1 MKRYLLSTFTI
12 AAAALLVTSC
22 NDEMDNGL
30 KTGDDGTVT
39 FTAQLPS
46 EMGTRAFADGLTAK
60 HLQYAVYE
68 AGQSTPLKVFGDETT
83 VVGEAEMV
91 DLKKSVTLKL
101 TSGKSY
107 DVIFWA
113 DATTDS
119 PYTFN
124 PASQEVSVDYSKVN
138 NNSDNCDAFFKKETI
153 TVSGN
158 QSVDVKLTRP
168 FAQVN
173 IGTDDFDAAKASGL
187 EVTQTEVVA
196 KAFATLNLATGEVSD
211 EADRTF
217 TMKAIPTASD
227 GEFPVA
233 GGYKYL
239 SMDYLLVGADKA
251 TVDVAFN
258 YGGPQSRTFTNVPV
272 QRNYRTNIYGSLLTN
287 TTDFNVVIEP
297 AFSGEFAHEVVSV
310 STFAALKAAA
320 TAGGDVKLES
330 AIDFTQV
337 VTVDNNKTLTVDLNK
352 QNVANAADLWD
363 NPSVPNS
370 WSLFS
375 VRGTDSKL
383 TLSGD
388 GDVIA
393 KANDCYAIDV
403 QGGGHLVIE
412 GGHYNGNIHAVY
424 VLEGVAE
431 IKGGTFEVQ
440 QKYPDAE
447 KADEFVLNCLD
458 ENRKNG
464 TAKIIV
470 TGGTFIG
477 FNPGDCKAEGNGT
490 NFVAPGYASIPNGT
504 AADGRTIWKVVPT
517 VEATTEAEL
526 EGSFKRGSVT
536 AISSNISTATITT
549 CHSKSNL
556 VFKNGSVLKLE
567 PTETGSL
574 YTLSVRK
581 NSNLTISGN
590 GSIIAPVLINPN
602 PTTSQAAA
610 IEVGVQANSGTV
622 NIYDNVTLEGNSGAA
637 GSYALR
643 LVNGTANIYGG
654 HFKTAGGL
662 NGDSECIYLQSIKP
676 YREAYRQC
684 NLNIYGGVFETTG
697 DAKYLINCKDEPYKD
712 GKCAIKI
719 MGGIFVGFNP
729 ADNTAEGAHT
739 NFVASGY
746 KSVETT
752 YNGKQAWKVVK
763 E

>member
-30 KTGDDGTVT
+30 KTGDEGTVT

-91 DLKKSVTLKL
+91 NLKKSVTLKL

-196 KAFATLNLATGEVSD
+196 KAFATLNLATGEVAD

-258 YGGPQSRTFTNVPV
+258 YGGPQNRTFTNVPV

-297 AFSGEFAHEVVSV
+297 AFATTNYNLGALYTASQIGGAVTLSDNVDFDRTIAVQPGKTMSV
-310 STFAALKAAA
+310 NLNGKT
-320 TAGGDVKLES
+320 VKN
-330 AIDFTQV
+330 T
-337 VTVDNNKTLTVDLNK
+337 T
-352 QNVANAADLWD
+352 DLWK

-393 KANDCYAIDV
+393 KANDCYAVDV
-403 QGGGHLVIE
+403 QDGGHLVIE
-412 GGHYNGNIHAVY
+412 DGHFNGNVHAVY

-447 KADEFVLNCLD
+447 KADEFVLNCYD
-458 ENRKNG
+458 ANRENG

-504 AADGRTIWKVVPT
+504 AADGRTIWKVVPA
-517 VEATTEAEL
+517 VEATTETEL
-526 EGSFKRGSVT
+526 ENGNTSFAINTSFTIGCAYLSNSRTKNISFTNSSVINADNSITQTFLIGKNSNVTISGRGKIVGPT
-536 AISSNISTATITT
+536 RASSNTATIW
-549 CHSKSNL
+549 L
-556 VFKNGSVLKLE
+556 ANG
-567 PTETGSL
+567 
-574 YTLSVRK
+574 
-581 NSNLTISGN
+581 
-590 GSIIAPVLINPN
+590 
-602 PTTSQAAA
+602 
-610 IEVGVQANSGTV
+610 GTV
-622 NIYDNVTLEGNSGAA
+622 NINGNMTIEA
-637 GSYALR
+637 GSGSSINNCIR
-643 LVNGTANIYGG
+643 IVKGTANIYDGYFHAGLDKNGG
-654 HFKTAGGL
+654 ANACILLSAGT
-662 NGDSECIYLQSIKP
+662 SSSTSP
-676 YREAYRQC
+676 A
-684 NLNIYGGVFETTG
+684 NLNIYSGVFETDGNTPVINIQDG
-697 DAKYLINCKDEPYKD
+697 ASANKYNHVLIY
-712 GKCAIKI
+712 
-719 MGGIFVGFNP
+719 GGTFVGFDP
-729 ADNTAEGAHT
+729 SIGDSGANVPT
-739 NFVASGY
+739 FVASGY

>member
-30 KTGDDGTVT
+30 KTGDEGTVT

-83 VVGEAEMV
+83 VVGEAEMNN
-91 DLKKSVTLKL
+91 LKQTVSLKL
-101 TSGKSY
+101 TTGKTY

-196 KAFATLNLATGEVSD
+196 KAFATLNLATGEVAD

-297 AFSGEFAHEVVSV
+297 AFATTNYNLGALYTASQIGGAVTLSDNVDFDRTIAVQPGKTMSV
-310 STFAALKAAA
+310 NLNGKT
-320 TAGGDVKLES
+320 VKN
-330 AIDFTQV
+330 T
-337 VTVDNNKTLTVDLNK
+337 T
-352 QNVANAADLWD
+352 DLWE

-424 VLEGVAE
+424 VTEGVAE

-458 ENRKNG
+458 ENYKNG

-477 FNPGDCKAEGNGT
+477 FNSGDCKAEGNGT
-490 NFVAPGYASIPNGT
+490 NFVAPGYASVCESKT
-504 AADGRTIWKVVPT
+504 ADGREIWKVIPVT
-517 VEATTEAEL
+517 RNNIIAAL
-526 EGSFKRGSVT
+526 EKQGAKVC
-536 AISSNISTATITT
+536 ISNDYQGGAYLSKDDITSTLMLNKATITPIPNKMST
-549 CHSKSNL
+549 INIEGTNLNVTGTGKFVGPSNSYTTTGAFWVQHSNTLNIDGNISVESGTNSDFNACVI
-556 VFKNGSVLKLE
+556 VFN
-567 PTETGSL
+567 
-574 YTLSVRK
+574 
-581 NSNLTISGN
+581 
-590 GSIIAPVLINPN
+590 
-602 PTTSQAAA
+602 
-610 IEVGVQANSGTV
+610 GTV
-622 NIYDNVTLEGNSGAA
+622 NISNGYFHSSVSKD
-637 GSYALR
+637 GS
-643 LVNGTANIYGG
+643 
-654 HFKTAGGL
+654 
-662 NGDSECIYLQSIKP
+662 SSPCIYLFGNTGV
-676 YREAYRQC
+676 AYA
-684 NLNIYGGVFETTG
+684 NITGGVFEADG
-697 DAKYLINCKDEPYKD
+697 DAMFTINCDDTNKSRCHVKV
-712 GKCAIKI
+712 
-719 MGGIFVGFNP
+719 MGGTFVGFNP
-729 ADNTAEGAHT
+729 ADNTADGAHT
-739 NFVASGY
+739 NYVATGY

>member
-30 KTGDDGTVT
+30 KTGDEGTVT

-83 VVGEAEMV
+83 VVGEAEMNN
-91 DLKKSVTLKL
+91 LKQTVSLKL
-101 TSGKSY
+101 TTGKTY

-113 DATTDS
+113 ADNSAKK
-119 PYTFN
+119 PYTFDPLTQTVKITYTN
-124 PASQEVSVDYSKVN
+124 VYSN
-138 NNSDNCDAFFKKETI
+138 NDICDAFFKKETI

-158 QSVDVKLTRP
+158 QNVDVKLTRP

-173 IGTDDFDAAKASGL
+173 IGTDDFDAATIAGL
-187 EVTQTEVVA
+187 NLTQTQV
-196 KAFATLNLATGEVSD
+196 KATAGDILNLATGKMEGT
-211 EADRTF
+211 EATRTF
-217 TMKAIPTASD
+217 KMKAIPTADD
-227 GEFPVA
+227 GAFPVA
-233 GGYKYL
+233 GYKYL
-239 SMDYLLVGADKA
+239 LMAYIPISDTKE
-251 TVDVAFN
+251 TVDMTFGYN
-258 YGGPQSRTFTNVPV
+258 GKSTFRSFTNVPL

-287 TTDFNVVIEP
+287 SVDFNVVIEP
-297 AFSGEFAHEVVSV
+297 AFSGEFAHEVVSA
-310 STFAALKAAA
+310 STFAALKAAVA
-320 TAGGDVKLES
+320 NGQS
-330 AIDFTQV
+330 
-337 VTVDNNKTLTVDLNK
+337 VDAEKTLVLSGGQSETLNLGDLSISNK
-352 QNVANAADLWD
+352 NNIWRVSDSD
-363 NPSVPNS
+363 
-370 WSLFS
+370 WSLLS
-375 VRGTDSKL
+375 VRENSSL
-383 TLSGD
+383 TITSGAY
-388 GDVIA
+388 IA
-393 KANDCYAIDV
+393 KANDCYAVDV
-403 QGGGHLVIE
+403 QDGGHLVIE
-412 GGHYNGNIHAVY
+412 DGHFNGNIHAVY

-447 KADEFVLNCLD
+447 KADEFVLNCYD
-458 ENRKNG
+458 ANRENG

-504 AADGRTIWKVVPT
+504 AADGRTIWKVVPA
-517 VEATTEAEL
+517 VEATTGAEL

-536 AISSNISTATITT
+536 TIGTNISATETIVCKT
-549 CHSKSNL
+549 KSNL
-556 VFKNGSVLKLE
+556 VLKNGSVLKVE
-567 PTETGSL
+567 PTRNAQN
-574 YTLSVRK
+574 YTLGAYGG
-581 NSNLTISGN
+581 SNLSISGN

-602 PTTSQAAA
+602 PTTSQASA
-610 IEVGVQANSGTV
+610 IEVGSPSKSGTV
-622 NIYDNVTLEGNSGAA
+622 NIYDNVTFEGNSGAA

-643 LVNGTANIYGG
+643 LINGTANIYGG
-654 HFKTAGGL
+654 HFKTAGGSSG
-662 NGDSECIYLQSIKP
+662 NAECIYVQSSQP
-676 YREAYRQC
+676 SRGAAYRQC

-739 NFVASGY
+739 NFVAPGY

>member
-30 KTGDDGTVT
+30 KTGDEGTVT

-91 DLKKSVTLKL
+91 NLKKSVTLKL

-158 QSVDVKLTRP
+158 QSVDVQLTRP

-196 KAFATLNLATGEVSD
+196 KAFATLNLATGEVAD

-297 AFSGEFAHEVVSV
+297 AFATTNYNLGALYTASQIGGAVTLSDNVDFDRTIAVQPGKTMSV
-310 STFAALKAAA
+310 NLNGKT
-320 TAGGDVKLES
+320 VKN
-330 AIDFTQV
+330 T
-337 VTVDNNKTLTVDLNK
+337 T
-352 QNVANAADLWD
+352 DLWE

-388 GDVIA
+388 GEVIA
-393 KANDCYAIDV
+393 KANDCYAVDV
-403 QGGGHLVIE
+403 QDGGHLVIE
-412 GGHYNGNIHAVY
+412 DGHFNGNVHAVY
-424 VLEGVAE
+424 VYEGVAE

-440 QKYPDAE
+440 QKYSDAD
-447 KADEFVLNCLD
+447 KADEFVLNCYD
-458 ENRKNG
+458 ANRKNG

-490 NFVAPGYASIPNGT
+490 NFVAPGYASIANGT
-504 AADGRTIWKVVPT
+504 AADGRTIWKVVPA
-517 VEATTEAEL
+517 VEATTAEGLKTALTTRGKIVALGQDL
-526 EGSFKRGSVT
+526 EYASY
-536 AISSNISTATITT
+536 ISPAKNTSLVMKNGA
-549 CHSKSNL
+549 
-556 VFKNGSVLKLE
+556 VFKSTNDDSNNINTLLSIS
-567 PTETGSL
+567 ETG
-574 YTLSVRK
+574 VK
-581 NSNLTISGN
+581 ISGN
-590 GSIIAPVLINPN
+590 GTLEAAPNRPN
-602 PTTSQAAA
+602 HTSAV
-610 IEVGVQANSGTV
+610 IEVRNGGSVDIYGNLTFDAKGGSKAN
-622 NIYDNVTLEGNSGAA
+622 NAI
-637 GSYALR
+637 R
-643 LVNGTANIYGG
+643 IFKGTANIHSGYFHTVGG
-654 HFKTAGGL
+654 SPKE
-662 NGDSECIYLQSIKP
+662 NSSECILIGY
-676 YREAYRQC
+676 YNTDCY
-684 NLNIYGGVFETTG
+684 LNITGGIFESDG
-697 DAKYLINCKDEPYKD
+697 DATYLINCMDDYK
-712 GKCAIKI
+712 KRCHVKV
-719 MGGIFVGFNP
+719 MGGTFVGFNP
-729 ADNTAEGAHT
+729 ADNTADGAHT
-739 NFVASGY
+739 NYVAPGY

>member
-30 KTGDDGTVT
+30 KTGDEGTVT

-83 VVGEAEMV
+83 VVGEAEMNN
-91 DLKKSVTLKL
+91 LKQTVSLKL
-101 TSGKSY
+101 TTGKTY

-196 KAFATLNLATGEVSD
+196 KAFATLNLATGKVSD

-297 AFSGEFAHEVVSV
+297 AFATTNYNLGALYTASQIGGAVTLSDNVDFDRTIAVQPGKIMSV
-310 STFAALKAAA
+310 NLNGKT
-320 TAGGDVKLES
+320 VKN
-330 AIDFTQV
+330 T
-337 VTVDNNKTLTVDLNK
+337 T
-352 QNVANAADLWD
+352 DLWE

-388 GDVIA
+388 GEVIA
-393 KANDCYAIDV
+393 KANDCYAVDV
-403 QGGGHLVIE
+403 QDGGHLVIE
-412 GGHYNGNIHAVY
+412 DGHFNGNVHAVY
-424 VLEGVAE
+424 VYEGVAE

-440 QKYPDAE
+440 QKYPDAD
-447 KADEFVLNCLD
+447 KADEFVLNCYD
-458 ENRKNG
+458 ANRENG

-504 AADGRTIWKVVPT
+504 AADGRTIWKVVPAL
-517 VEATTEAEL
+517 EATTEAEL
-526 EGSFKRGSVT
+526 ENGNASFAINTSFTIGCAYLSNSRTKNISFTNSSVINADNSITQTFLIGKNSNVTISGRGKIVGPT
-536 AISSNISTATITT
+536 RASSNTATIW
-549 CHSKSNL
+549 L
-556 VFKNGSVLKLE
+556 ANG
-567 PTETGSL
+567 
-574 YTLSVRK
+574 
-581 NSNLTISGN
+581 
-590 GSIIAPVLINPN
+590 
-602 PTTSQAAA
+602 
-610 IEVGVQANSGTV
+610 GTV
-622 NIYDNVTLEGNSGAA
+622 NINGNMTIEA
-637 GSYALR
+637 GSGSSTNNCIR
-643 LVNGTANIYGG
+643 IVKGTANIYDGYFHAGLDKNGG
-654 HFKTAGGL
+654 A
-662 NGDSECIYLQSIKP
+662 NACILLTPGTSSSTSP
-676 YREAYRQC
+676 A
-684 NLNIYGGVFETTG
+684 NLNIYGGVFETDG
-697 DAKYLINCKDEPYKD
+697 DFPVINIQDGASANKYNHVLIY
-712 GKCAIKI
+712 
-719 MGGIFVGFNP
+719 GGTFVGFDP
-729 ADNTAEGAHT
+729 SIGDSGANVPT
-739 NFVASGY
+739 FVASGY

>member
-30 KTGDDGTVT
+30 KTGDEGTVT

-91 DLKKSVTLKL
+91 NLKKSVTLKL

-196 KAFATLNLATGEVSD
+196 KAFATLNLATGEVAD

-258 YGGPQSRTFTNVPV
+258 YGGPQNRTFTNVPV

-297 AFSGEFAHEVVSV
+297 AFATTNYNLGALYTASQIGGAVTLSDNVDFDRTIAVQPGKTMSV
-310 STFAALKAAA
+310 NLNGKT
-320 TAGGDVKLES
+320 VKN
-330 AIDFTQV
+330 T
-337 VTVDNNKTLTVDLNK
+337 T
-352 QNVANAADLWD
+352 DLWE

-424 VLEGVAE
+424 VTEGVAE

-447 KADEFVLNCLD
+447 KADEFVLNCYD
-458 ENRKNG
+458 ANYING

-470 TGGTFIG
+470 SGGTFIG
-477 FNPGDCKAEGNGT
+477 FNPGNCKAEDKNGT
-490 NFVAPGYASIPNGT
+490 NFLAPGYASVADGT
-504 AADGRTIWKVVPT
+504 TADGRVIYKVIQAPT
-517 VEATTEAEL
+517 TRSEIINL
-526 EGSFKRGSVT
+526 LSKDGGSICIGSDYEGGAYLSKDGVT
-536 AISSNISTATITT
+536 ASFAISNNAVVTPLQKKSQRSTFNIDGTNLNLFGNGKILGPCNVTDSDEGAIWVQGGSTL
-549 CHSKSNL
+549 N
-556 VFKNGSVLKLE
+556 
-567 PTETGSL
+567 
-574 YTLSVRK
+574 
-581 NSNLTISGN
+581 ISGN
-590 GSIIAPVLINPN
+590 LSI
-602 PTTSQAAA
+602 
-610 IEVGVQANSGTV
+610 EGGTGGHLNACV
-622 NIYDNVTLEGNSGAA
+622 IIF
-637 GSYALR
+637 
-643 LVNGTANIYGG
+643 NGTTNIQNGYF
-654 HFKTAGGL
+654 HSSIDK
-662 NGDSECIYLQSIKP
+662 NGDSNPCIILAPIKSHAVTG
-676 YREAYRQC
+676 YSK
-684 NLNIYGGVFETTG
+684 LNIYGGVFEADG
-697 DAKYLINCKDEPYKD
+697 DAKFVINCQDEDKDRCTVKV
-712 GKCAIKI
+712 
-719 MGGIFVGFNP
+719 MGGTFVGFNP
-729 ADNTAEGAHT
+729 ADNTADGAHT
-739 NFVASGY
+739 NYVAPGY

>member
-30 KTGDDGTVT
+30 KTGDEGTVT

-68 AGQSTPLKVFGDETT
+68 AGQSTPLPVFGNETT

-91 DLKKSVTLKL
+91 NLKKSVTLKL

-258 YGGPQSRTFTNVPV
+258 YGGPQNRTFTNVPV

-297 AFSGEFAHEVVSV
+297 AFSGEFAHEVVSI

-330 AIDFTQV
+330 AIDFTQA

-352 QNVANAADLWD
+352 QDVANATDLWD
-363 NPSVPNS
+363 KTPDQ

-375 VRGTDSKL
+375 VRRGSTL
-383 TLSGD
+383 TLKGD
-388 GDVIA
+388 GEVIA
-393 KANDCYAIDV
+393 KANDCYAVDV
-403 QGGGHLVIE
+403 QDGGHLVIE

-424 VLEGVAE
+424 VQKGTAE

-440 QKYPDAE
+440 QKYSAEDPDE
-447 KADEFVLNCLD
+447 YVLNCYD
-458 ENRKNG
+458 ANYING

-470 TGGTFIG
+470 SGGTFIG
-477 FNPGDCKAEGNGT
+477 FNPGNCKAEDKNGT
-490 NFVAPGYASIPNGT
+490 NFLAPGYASVADGT
-504 AADGRTIWKVVPT
+504 TADGRVIYKVIQAPT
-517 VEATTEAEL
+517 TRSEIINL
-526 EGSFKRGSVT
+526 LSKDGGSICIGSDYEGGAYLSKDGVT
-536 AISSNISTATITT
+536 ASFAISNNAVVTPLQKKSQRSTFNIDGTNLNLFGNGKILGPCNVTDSDEGAIWVQGGSTL
-549 CHSKSNL
+549 N
-556 VFKNGSVLKLE
+556 
-567 PTETGSL
+567 
-574 YTLSVRK
+574 
-581 NSNLTISGN
+581 ISGN
-590 GSIIAPVLINPN
+590 LSI
-602 PTTSQAAA
+602 
-610 IEVGVQANSGTV
+610 EGGTGGHLNACV
-622 NIYDNVTLEGNSGAA
+622 IIF
-637 GSYALR
+637 
-643 LVNGTANIYGG
+643 NGTTNIQNGYF
-654 HFKTAGGL
+654 HSSIDK
-662 NGDSECIYLQSIKP
+662 NGDSNPCIILAPIKSP
-676 YREAYRQC
+676 TVTGYSK
-684 NLNIYGGVFETTG
+684 LNIYGGVFEADG
-697 DAKYLINCKDEPYKD
+697 DAKFVINCQDEDKDRCTVKV
-712 GKCAIKI
+712 
-719 MGGIFVGFNP
+719 MGGTFVGFNP
-729 ADNTAEGAHT
+729 ADNTADGAHT
-739 NFVASGY
+739 NYVAPGY

>member
-30 KTGDDGTVT
+30 KTGDEGTVT

-83 VVGEAEMV
+83 VVGEAEMNN
-91 DLKKSVTLKL
+91 LKQTVSLKL
-101 TSGKSY
+101 TTGKTY

-196 KAFATLNLATGEVSD
+196 KAFATLNLATGKVAD

-297 AFSGEFAHEVVSV
+297 AFSGEFAHEVVSI

-363 NPSVPNS
+363 KAPNQ

-375 VRGTDSKL
+375 VRRGSTL
-383 TLSGD
+383 TLKGD
-388 GDVIA
+388 GEVIA
-393 KANDCYAIDV
+393 KANDCYAVDV
-403 QGGGHLVIE
+403 QDGGHLVIE
-412 GGHYNGNIHAVY
+412 DGHYNGNIHAVY
-424 VLEGVAE
+424 VEEGTAE

-440 QKYPDAE
+440 QKYSAEDPDE
-447 KADEFVLNCLD
+447 YVLNCYD
-458 ENRKNG
+458 ANRENG

-477 FNPGDCKAEGNGT
+477 FNPGNCKAEDKNGT
-490 NFVAPGYASIPNGT
+490 NFLAPGYASVADGT
-504 AADGRTIWKVVPT
+504 TADGRVIYKVIQAPT
-517 VEATTEAEL
+517 TRSEIINL
-526 EGSFKRGSVT
+526 LSKDGGSICIGSDYEGGAYLSKDGVT
-536 AISSNISTATITT
+536 ASFAISNNAVVTPLQKKSQRSTFNIDGTNLNLFGNGKILGPCNVTDSDEGAIWVQGGSTL
-549 CHSKSNL
+549 N
-556 VFKNGSVLKLE
+556 
-567 PTETGSL
+567 
-574 YTLSVRK
+574 
-581 NSNLTISGN
+581 ISGN
-590 GSIIAPVLINPN
+590 LSI
-602 PTTSQAAA
+602 
-610 IEVGVQANSGTV
+610 EGGTGGHLNACV
-622 NIYDNVTLEGNSGAA
+622 IIF
-637 GSYALR
+637 
-643 LVNGTANIYGG
+643 NGTTNIQNGYF
-654 HFKTAGGL
+654 HSSIDK
-662 NGDSECIYLQSIKP
+662 NGDSNPCIILAPIKSP
-676 YREAYRQC
+676 TVTGYSK
-684 NLNIYGGVFETTG
+684 LNIYGGVFEADG
-697 DAKYLINCKDEPYKD
+697 DAKFVINCQDEDKDRCTVKV
-712 GKCAIKI
+712 

-729 ADNTAEGAHT
+729 ADNTADGAHT
-739 NFVASGY
+739 NYVAPGY

>member
-30 KTGDDGTVT
+30 KTGDEGTVT

-91 DLKKSVTLKL
+91 NLKKSVTLKL

-196 KAFATLNLATGEVSD
+196 KAFATLNLATGKVSD

-297 AFSGEFAHEVVSV
+297 AFATTNYNLGAFYTASQIGGAVTLSDNVDFDRTIAVQPGKTMSV
-310 STFAALKAAA
+310 NLNGKT
-320 TAGGDVKLES
+320 VKN
-330 AIDFTQV
+330 T
-337 VTVDNNKTLTVDLNK
+337 T
-352 QNVANAADLWD
+352 DLWE

-393 KANDCYAIDV
+393 KANDCYAVDV
-403 QGGGHLVIE
+403 QDGGHLVIE
-412 GGHYNGNIHAVY
+412 DGHFNGNVHAVY

-447 KADEFVLNCLD
+447 KADEFVLNCYD
-458 ENRKNG
+458 ANRENG

-490 NFVAPGYASIPNGT
+490 NFVATGYASIPNGT

-517 VEATTEAEL
+517 VEATTGAEL

-536 AISSNISTATITT
+536 TIGTNISATETIVCKT
-549 CHSKSNL
+549 KSNL
-556 VFKNGSVLKLE
+556 VLKNGSVLKVE
-567 PTETGSL
+567 PTRIAQN
-574 YTLSVRK
+574 YTLGAHGG
-581 NSNLTISGN
+581 SNLSISGN
-590 GSIIAPVLINPN
+590 GSIIAPVLPD
-602 PTTSQAAA
+602 PTTYLASA
-610 IEVGVQANSGTV
+610 IEVGSASKSGTV
-622 NIYDNVTLEGNSGAA
+622 NIYGNVTFEGNSGAA

-643 LVNGTANIYGG
+643 LINGTANIYGG
-654 HFKTAGGL
+654 HFKTAGGSSG
-662 NGDSECIYLQSIKP
+662 NAECIYLQSSQP
-676 YREAYRQC
+676 YRGAAYNQC

-697 DAKYLINCKDEPYKD
+697 DAKYLINCLDKPYKD

-739 NFVASGY
+739 NFVAPDY

>member
-1 MKRYLLSTFTI
+1 MKRYLLSSFTI

-30 KTGDDGTVT
+30 KTGDEGTVT

-91 DLKKSVTLKL
+91 NLKKSVTLKL

-124 PASQEVSVDYSKVN
+124 PASQEVSVDYNKVN

-196 KAFATLNLATGEVSD
+196 KAFATLNLATGKVAD

-297 AFSGEFAHEVVSV
+297 AFATTNYNLGALYTASQIGGAVTLSDNVDFDRTIAVQPGKTMSV
-310 STFAALKAAA
+310 NLNGKTVKNA
-320 TAGGDVKLES
+320 T
-330 AIDFTQV
+330 
-337 VTVDNNKTLTVDLNK
+337 
-352 QNVANAADLWD
+352 DLWE

-375 VRGTDSKL
+375 VRGADSKL

-388 GDVIA
+388 GEVIA
-393 KANDCYAIDV
+393 KANDCYAVDV
-403 QGGGHLVIE
+403 QDGGHLVIE
-412 GGHYNGNIHAVY
+412 DGHFNGNIHAVY

-431 IKGGTFEVQ
+431 IKGGIFEVQ

-447 KADEFVLNCLD
+447 KADEFVLNCYD
-458 ENRKNG
+458 ANRENG

-490 NFVAPGYASIPNGT
+490 NFVAPGYASIANGT
-504 AADGRTIWKVVPT
+504 TADGRTIWKVVPA

-567 PTETGSL
+567 PTETGDL

-590 GSIIAPVLINPN
+590 GSIIAPVLISPN

-610 IEVGVQANSGTV
+610 IEVGVQAYSGIV

-676 YREAYRQC
+676 WRGTYRQC
-684 NLNIYGGVFETTG
+684 NLNIYGGIFETTG

>member
-30 KTGDDGTVT
+30 KTGDEGTVT

-91 DLKKSVTLKL
+91 NLKKSVTLKL

-196 KAFATLNLATGEVSD
+196 KAFATLNLATGEVAD

-297 AFSGEFAHEVVSV
+297 AFATTNYNLGALYTASQIGGAVTLSDNVDFDRTIAVQPGKTMSV
-310 STFAALKAAA
+310 NLNGKT
-320 TAGGDVKLES
+320 VKN
-330 AIDFTQV
+330 T
-337 VTVDNNKTLTVDLNK
+337 T
-352 QNVANAADLWD
+352 DLWE

-424 VLEGVAE
+424 VQKGTAE

-440 QKYPDAE
+440 QKYSAEDPDE
-447 KADEFVLNCLD
+447 YVLNCYD
-458 ENRKNG
+458 ANYING

-470 TGGTFIG
+470 SGGTFIG
-477 FNPGDCKAEGNGT
+477 FNPGNCKAEDKNGT
-490 NFVAPGYASIPNGT
+490 NFLAPGYASVADGT
-504 AADGRTIWKVVPT
+504 TADGRVIYKVIQAPT
-517 VEATTEAEL
+517 TRSEIINL
-526 EGSFKRGSVT
+526 LSKDGGSICIGSDYEGGAYLSKDGVT
-536 AISSNISTATITT
+536 ASFAISNNAVVTPLQKKSQRSTFNIDGTNLNLFGNGKILGPCNVTDSDEGAIWVQGGSTL
-549 CHSKSNL
+549 N
-556 VFKNGSVLKLE
+556 
-567 PTETGSL
+567 
-574 YTLSVRK
+574 
-581 NSNLTISGN
+581 ISGN
-590 GSIIAPVLINPN
+590 LSI
-602 PTTSQAAA
+602 
-610 IEVGVQANSGTV
+610 EGGTGGHLNACV
-622 NIYDNVTLEGNSGAA
+622 IIF
-637 GSYALR
+637 
-643 LVNGTANIYGG
+643 NGTTNIQNGYF
-654 HFKTAGGL
+654 HSSIDK
-662 NGDSECIYLQSIKP
+662 NGDSNPCIILAPIKSP
-676 YREAYRQC
+676 TVTGYSK
-684 NLNIYGGVFETTG
+684 LNIYGGVFEADG
-697 DAKYLINCKDEPYKD
+697 DAKFVINCQDEDKDRCTVKV
-712 GKCAIKI
+712 
-719 MGGIFVGFNP
+719 MGGTFVGFNP
-729 ADNTAEGAHT
+729 ADNTADGAHT
-739 NFVASGY
+739 NYVAPGY

>member
-12 AAAALLVTSC
+12 AAAALLMTSC

-30 KTGDDGTVT
+30 KTGDEGTVT

-68 AGQSTPLKVFGDETT
+68 AGQSTPLPVFGDETT
-83 VVGEAEMV
+83 VVGEAEM
-91 DLKKSVTLKL
+91 DNLKQTVSLKL
-101 TSGKSY
+101 TTGKTY

-196 KAFATLNLATGEVSD
+196 KAFATLNLATGKVSD

-258 YGGPQSRTFTNVPV
+258 YGGPQNRTFTNVPV

-297 AFSGEFAHEVVSV
+297 AFATTNYNLGALYTASQIGGAVTLSDNVDFDRTIAVQPGKTMSV
-310 STFAALKAAA
+310 NLNGKT
-320 TAGGDVKLES
+320 VKN
-330 AIDFTQV
+330 T
-337 VTVDNNKTLTVDLNK
+337 T
-352 QNVANAADLWD
+352 DLWE

-388 GDVIA
+388 GEVIA
-393 KANDCYAIDV
+393 KANDCYAVDV
-403 QGGGHLVIE
+403 QDGGHLVIE
-412 GGHYNGNIHAVY
+412 DGHYNGNIHAVY
-424 VLEGVAE
+424 VEEGTAE

-440 QKYPDAE
+440 QKYPDAD

-458 ENRKNG
+458 ENYKNG

-490 NFVAPGYASIPNGT
+490 NFVAPGYASIANGT
-504 AADGRTIWKVVPT
+504 AADGRTIWKVVPA

-536 AISSNISTATITT
+536 AISSNISTTTITT

-567 PTETGSL
+567 PTETGNL

-590 GSIIAPVLINPN
+590 GSIIAPVLISPN

-610 IEVGVQANSGTV
+610 IEVGVQAYSGIV

-662 NGDSECIYLQSIKP
+662 NGDSECIYLESIKP
-676 YREAYRQC
+676 YRGTYRQC

-739 NFVASGY
+739 NFVAPGY

>member
-30 KTGDDGTVT
+30 KTGDEGTVT

-83 VVGEAEMV
+83 VVGEAEMNN
-91 DLKKSVTLKL
+91 LKQTVSLKL
-101 TSGKSY
+101 TTGKTY

-113 DATTDS
+113 ADNSAKK
-119 PYTFN
+119 PYTFDPLTQTVKITYTN
-124 PASQEVSVDYSKVN
+124 VYSN
-138 NNSDNCDAFFKKETI
+138 NDICDAFFKKETI

-158 QSVDVKLTRP
+158 QNVDVKLTRP

-173 IGTDDFDAAKASGL
+173 IGTDDFDAATIAGL
-187 EVTQTEVVA
+187 NLTQTQV
-196 KAFATLNLATGEVSD
+196 KATAGDILNLATGKMEGT
-211 EADRTF
+211 EATRTF
-217 TMKAIPTASD
+217 KMKAIPTADD
-227 GEFPVA
+227 GAFPVA
-233 GGYKYL
+233 GYKYL
-239 SMDYLLVGADKA
+239 LMAYIPISDTKE
-251 TVDVAFN
+251 TVDMTFGYN
-258 YGGPQSRTFTNVPV
+258 GKSTFRSFTNVPL

-287 TTDFNVVIEP
+287 SVDFNVVIEP
-297 AFSGEFAHEVVSV
+297 AFSGEFAHEVVSA
-310 STFAALKAAA
+310 STFAALKAAVA
-320 TAGGDVKLES
+320 NGQS
-330 AIDFTQV
+330 
-337 VTVDNNKTLTVDLNK
+337 VDAEKTLVLSGGQSETLNLGDLSISNK
-352 QNVANAADLWD
+352 NDIWSD
-363 NPSVPNS
+363 SD
-370 WSLFS
+370 WSLLS
-375 VRGTDSKL
+375 VRENSSL
-383 TLSGD
+383 TITSGAY
-388 GDVIA
+388 IA
-393 KANDCYAIDV
+393 KANDCYAVDV
-403 QGGGHLVIE
+403 QDGGHLVIE
-412 GGHYNGNIHAVY
+412 DGHFNGNIHAVY

-447 KADEFVLNCLD
+447 KADEFVLNCYD
-458 ENRKNG
+458 ANRENG

-470 TGGTFIG
+470 SGGTFIG

-504 AADGRTIWKVVPT
+504 AADGRTIWKVVPA
-517 VEATTEAEL
+517 VAATTGAEL

-536 AISSNISTATITT
+536 TIGTNISATETIVCKT
-549 CHSKSNL
+549 KSNL
-556 VFKNGSVLKLE
+556 VLKNGSVLKVE
-567 PTETGSL
+567 PTRIAQN
-574 YTLSVRK
+574 YTLGAHGG
-581 NSNLTISGN
+581 SNLSISGN
-590 GSIIAPVLINPN
+590 GSIIAPVLPD
-602 PTTSQAAA
+602 PTTYLASA
-610 IEVGVQANSGTV
+610 IEVGSPSKSGTV
-622 NIYDNVTLEGNSGAA
+622 NIYGNVTFEGNSGAA

-643 LVNGTANIYGG
+643 LINGTANIYGG
-654 HFKTAGGL
+654 HFKTAGGSSG
-662 NGDSECIYLQSIKP
+662 NAECIYVQSSQP
-676 YREAYRQC
+676 SRGAAYNQC
-684 NLNIYGGVFETTG
+684 NLNIYGGVFETTV
-697 DAKYLINCKDEPYKD
+697 DAKYLINCLDKPYKD

-739 NFVASGY
+739 NYVAPGY

>member
-30 KTGDDGTVT
+30 KTGDEGTVT

-91 DLKKSVTLKL
+91 NLKKSVTLKL

-196 KAFATLNLATGEVSD
+196 KAFATLNLATGKVSD

-227 GEFPVA
+227 GEFPVT

-297 AFSGEFAHEVVSV
+297 AFATTNYNLGALYTASQIGGAVTLSDNVDFDRTIAVQPGKTMSV
-310 STFAALKAAA
+310 NLNGKT
-320 TAGGDVKLES
+320 VKN
-330 AIDFTQV
+330 T
-337 VTVDNNKTLTVDLNK
+337 T
-352 QNVANAADLWD
+352 DLWE

-393 KANDCYAIDV
+393 KANDCYAVDV
-403 QGGGHLVIE
+403 QGGGHLVID

-424 VLEGVAE
+424 VTEGVAE

-458 ENRKNG
+458 ENYKNG

-490 NFVAPGYASIPNGT
+490 NFVAPGYASIANGT
-504 AADGRTIWKVVPT
+504 TADGRTIWKVVSA
-517 VEATTEAEL
+517 VEATTETEL
-526 EGSFKRGSVT
+526 EGSFKSGSVT

-602 PTTSQAAA
+602 PTKSQAAA
-610 IEVGVQANSGTV
+610 IEVGVQAYSGIV

-662 NGDSECIYLQSIKP
+662 NGDSECIYLESIKP
-676 YREAYRQC
+676 YRGTYRQC

-739 NFVASGY
+739 NFVAPGY

>member
-1 MKRYLLSTFTI
+1 MKRYLLSSFTI

-30 KTGDDGTVT
+30 KTGDEGTVT

-91 DLKKSVTLKL
+91 NLKKSVTLKL

-196 KAFATLNLATGEVSD
+196 KAFATLNLATGKVSD

-363 NPSVPNS
+363 KTPDQ

-375 VRGTDSKL
+375 VRRGSTL
-383 TLSGD
+383 TLKGD
-388 GDVIA
+388 GEVIA
-393 KANDCYAIDV
+393 KANDCYAVDV
-403 QGGGHLVIE
+403 QDGGHLVIE
-412 GGHYNGNIHAVY
+412 DGHYNGNIHAVY
-424 VLEGVAE
+424 VEEGTAE

-440 QKYPDAE
+440 QKYPDAD
-447 KADEFVLNCLD
+447 KADEFVLNCYD
-458 ENRKNG
+458 ANRKNG

-504 AADGRTIWKVVPT
+504 AADGRTIWKVVPA
-517 VEATTEAEL
+517 VEATTAEGLETALTTRGKIVALGQDLEYASSISPARNTSLVMKNGAVFKSTNDDSNNINTLLSISATGVKIFGNGTLEAAPNRPNHPSAVIEVRN
-526 EGSFKRGSVT
+526 GGSVD
-536 AISSNISTATITT
+536 
-549 CHSKSNL
+549 
-556 VFKNGSVLKLE
+556 
-567 PTETGSL
+567 
-574 YTLSVRK
+574 
-581 NSNLTISGN
+581 ISGN
-590 GSIIAPVLINPN
+590 LTFDAKGGSMANN
-602 PTTSQAAA
+602 A
-610 IEVGVQANSGTV
+610 IR
-622 NIYDNVTLEGNSGAA
+622 IFK
-637 GSYALR
+637 
-643 LVNGTANIYGG
+643 GTANIHSGYFHTVGG
-654 HFKTAGGL
+654 SPKE
-662 NGDSECIYLQSIKP
+662 NSSECILIGY
-676 YREAYRQC
+676 YNTDCY
-684 NLNIYGGVFETTG
+684 LNITGGIFESDG
-697 DAKYLINCKDEPYKD
+697 DATYLINCMDDYK
-712 GKCAIKI
+712 KRCHVKV
-719 MGGIFVGFNP
+719 MGGTFVGFNP
-729 ADNTAEGAHT
+729 ADNTADGAHT
-739 NFVASGY
+739 NYVAPGY

>member
-30 KTGDDGTVT
+30 KTGDEGTVT

-83 VVGEAEMV
+83 VVGEAEM
-91 DLKKSVTLKL
+91 DNLKQTVSLKL
-101 TSGKSY
+101 TTGKTY

-113 DATTDS
+113 ADNSAKK
-119 PYTFN
+119 PYTFDPLTQTVKIKYTN
-124 PASQEVSVDYSKVN
+124 VYSN
-138 NNSDNCDAFFKKETI
+138 NDICDAFFKKETI

-158 QSVDVKLTRP
+158 QNVDVKLTRP

-173 IGTDDFDAAKASGL
+173 IGTDDFDAATIAGL
-187 EVTQTEVVA
+187 NLTQTQV
-196 KAFATLNLATGEVSD
+196 KATAGDILNLATGKMEGT
-211 EADRTF
+211 EATRTF
-217 TMKAIPTASD
+217 KMKAIPTADD
-227 GEFPVA
+227 GAFPVA
-233 GGYKYL
+233 GYKYL
-239 SMDYLLVGADKA
+239 LMAYIPISDTKE
-251 TVDVAFN
+251 TVDMTFGYN
-258 YGGPQSRTFTNVPV
+258 GKSTFRSFTNVPL

-287 TTDFNVVIEP
+287 SVDFNVVIEP
-297 AFSGEFAHEVVSV
+297 AFSGEFAHEVVSA
-310 STFAALKAAA
+310 STFAALKAAVA
-320 TAGGDVKLES
+320 NGQS
-330 AIDFTQV
+330 
-337 VTVDNNKTLTVDLNK
+337 VDAEKTLVLSGGQSETLNLGDLSISNK
-352 QNVANAADLWD
+352 NNIW
-363 NPSVPNS
+363 SVS
-370 WSLFS
+370 DSDWSLLS
-375 VRGTDSKL
+375 VRENSSL
-383 TLSGD
+383 TITSGAY
-388 GDVIA
+388 IA
-393 KANDCYAIDV
+393 KANDCYAVDV
-403 QGGGHLVIE
+403 QDGGHLVIE
-412 GGHYNGNIHAVY
+412 DGHFNGNVHAVY
-424 VLEGVAE
+424 VYEGVAE

-440 QKYPDAE
+440 QKYSDAD
-447 KADEFVLNCLD
+447 KADEFVLNCYD
-458 ENRKNG
+458 ANRKNG

-517 VEATTEAEL
+517 VEATTGAEL

-536 AISSNISTATITT
+536 TIGTNISATETIVCKT
-549 CHSKSNL
+549 KSNL
-556 VFKNGSVLKLE
+556 VLKNGSVLKVE
-567 PTETGSL
+567 PTRIAQN
-574 YTLSVRK
+574 YTLGAHGG
-581 NSNLTISGN
+581 SNLSISGN
-590 GSIIAPVLINPN
+590 GSIIAPVLPN
-602 PTTSQAAA
+602 PTTSQASA
-610 IEVGVQANSGTV
+610 IEVGSASKSGTV
-622 NIYDNVTLEGNSGAA
+622 NIYDNVTFEGNSGAA

-662 NGDSECIYLQSIKP
+662 NGDSECIFLQSIKP
-676 YREAYRQC
+676 QNGTYRQC

-739 NFVASGY
+739 NFVAPGY

>member
-30 KTGDDGTVT
+30 KTGDEGTVT

-68 AGQSTPLKVFGDETT
+68 AGQSTPLPVFGDETT

-91 DLKKSVTLKL
+91 NLKKSVTLKL

-196 KAFATLNLATGEVSD
+196 KAFATLNLATGKVAD

-258 YGGPQSRTFTNVPV
+258 YGGPQNRTFTNVPV

-297 AFSGEFAHEVVSV
+297 AFATTNYNLGALYTASQIGGAVTLSDNVDFDRTIAVQPGKTMSV
-310 STFAALKAAA
+310 NLNGKT
-320 TAGGDVKLES
+320 VKN
-330 AIDFTQV
+330 T
-337 VTVDNNKTLTVDLNK
+337 T
-352 QNVANAADLWD
+352 DLWE

-393 KANDCYAIDV
+393 KANDCYAVDV

-424 VLEGVAE
+424 VTEGVAE

-458 ENRKNG
+458 ENYKNG

-490 NFVAPGYASIPNGT
+490 NFVAPGYASIANGT
-504 AADGRTIWKVVPT
+504 AADGRTIWKVVSA
-517 VEATTEAEL
+517 VEATTAEGL
-526 EGSFKRGSVT
+526 ETALTTRGKIVALGQDLEYASS
-536 AISSNISTATITT
+536 ISPARNTSLVMKNGA
-549 CHSKSNL
+549 
-556 VFKNGSVLKLE
+556 VFKSTNDDSNNINTLLSISA
-567 PTETGSL
+567 TG
-574 YTLSVRK
+574 VK
-581 NSNLTISGN
+581 ISGN
-590 GSIIAPVLINPN
+590 GTLEAAPNRPN
-602 PTTSQAAA
+602 HPSAVIEVRNGGSVDISGNLTFDAKGGSQANNA
-610 IEVGVQANSGTV
+610 IK
-622 NIYDNVTLEGNSGAA
+622 IIK
-637 GSYALR
+637 
-643 LVNGTANIYGG
+643 GTANIHSGYFHTVGG
-654 HFKTAGGL
+654 ATKEST
-662 NGDSECIYLQSIKP
+662 SECIYLESGWAASSK
-676 YREAYRQC
+676 A
-684 NLNIYGGVFETTG
+684 NLNIYGGVFECDG
-697 DAKYLINCKDEPYKD
+697 DATYLINCKDEYRS
-712 GKCAIKI
+712 KCTIKI

-739 NFVASGY
+739 NFVAPGY

>member
-83 VVGEAEMV
+83 VMGEAEMV
-91 DLKKSVTLKL
+91 NLKKSVTLKL

-258 YGGPQSRTFTNVPV
+258 YGGPQNRTFTNVPV

-297 AFSGEFAHEVVSV
+297 AFATTNYNLGALYTASQIGGAVTLSDNVDFDRTIAVQPGKTMSV
-310 STFAALKAAA
+310 NLNGKT
-320 TAGGDVKLES
+320 VKN
-330 AIDFTQV
+330 T
-337 VTVDNNKTLTVDLNK
+337 T
-352 QNVANAADLWD
+352 DLWE

-424 VLEGVAE
+424 VTEGVAE

-490 NFVAPGYASIPNGT
+490 NFVAPGYASIANGT
-504 AADGRTIWKVVPT
+504 AADGRTIWKVVPA
-517 VEATTEAEL
+517 VEATTAEGLETALTTRGKIVALGQDLEYASSISPAKNTSLVMKNGAVFKSTNDDSNNINTLLSISATGVKIFGNGTLEAAPNRPNHPSAVIEVRN
-526 EGSFKRGSVT
+526 GGSVD
-536 AISSNISTATITT
+536 ISD
-549 CHSKSNL
+549 
-556 VFKNGSVLKLE
+556 
-567 PTETGSL
+567 
-574 YTLSVRK
+574 
-581 NSNLTISGN
+581 NLTFDAKG
-590 GSIIAPVLINPN
+590 GSKANN
-602 PTTSQAAA
+602 A
-610 IEVGVQANSGTV
+610 IKIT
-622 NIYDNVTLEGNSGAA
+622 
-637 GSYALR
+637 
-643 LVNGTANIYGG
+643 NGTANIHSGYF
-654 HFKTAGGL
+654 HTAGGTPKEST
-662 NGDSECIYLQSIKP
+662 SECIYVAAE
-676 YREAYRQC
+676 YRASAKAI
-684 NLNIYGGVFETTG
+684 LNIYGGVFECDG
-697 DAKYLINCKDEPYKD
+697 DATYLINCKDEYRS
-712 GKCAIKI
+712 KCTIKI

-739 NFVASGY
+739 NFVAPGY

>member
-22 NDEMDNGL
+22 NDEMDKGL
-30 KTGDDGTVT
+30 KTGDEGTVT

-68 AGQSTPLKVFGDETT
+68 AGQSTPLPVFGDETT
-83 VVGEAEMV
+83 VVGEAEMNN
-91 DLKKSVTLKL
+91 LKQTVSLKL
-101 TSGKSY
+101 TTGKTY

-258 YGGPQSRTFTNVPV
+258 YGDPQSRTFTNVPV

-297 AFSGEFAHEVVSV
+297 AFATTNYNLGALYTASQIGGAVTLSDNVDFDRTIAVQPGKTMSV
-310 STFAALKAAA
+310 NLNGKT
-320 TAGGDVKLES
+320 VKN
-330 AIDFTQV
+330 T
-337 VTVDNNKTLTVDLNK
+337 T
-352 QNVANAADLWD
+352 DLWE

-424 VLEGVAE
+424 VTEGVAE

-458 ENRKNG
+458 ENYKNG

-490 NFVAPGYASIPNGT
+490 NFVAPGYASIANGT
-504 AADGRTIWKVVPT
+504 AADGRTIWKVVPA

-567 PTETGSL
+567 PTETGDL

-739 NFVASGY
+739 NFVAPGY

>member
-30 KTGDDGTVT
+30 KTGDEGTVT

-91 DLKKSVTLKL
+91 NLKKSVTLKL

-124 PASQEVSVDYSKVN
+124 PASQKVSVDYSKVN

-196 KAFATLNLATGEVSD
+196 KAFATLNLATGEVAD

-258 YGGPQSRTFTNVPV
+258 YGGPQNRTFTNVPV

-297 AFSGEFAHEVVSV
+297 AFSGEFAHEVVSI

-330 AIDFTQV
+330 AIDFTQA

-352 QNVANAADLWD
+352 QDVANATDLWD
-363 NPSVPNS
+363 KTPDQ

-375 VRGTDSKL
+375 VRRGSTL
-383 TLSGD
+383 TLKGD
-388 GDVIA
+388 GEVIA
-393 KANDCYAIDV
+393 KANDCYAVDV
-403 QGGGHLVIE
+403 QDGGHLVIE

-424 VLEGVAE
+424 VQKGTAE

-440 QKYPDAE
+440 QKYSAEDPDE
-447 KADEFVLNCLD
+447 YVLNCYD
-458 ENRKNG
+458 ANYING

-470 TGGTFIG
+470 SGGTFIG
-477 FNPGDCKAEGNGT
+477 FNPGNCKAEDKNGT
-490 NFVAPGYASIPNGT
+490 NFLAPGYASVADGT
-504 AADGRTIWKVVPT
+504 TADGRVIYKVIQAPT
-517 VEATTEAEL
+517 TRSEIINL
-526 EGSFKRGSVT
+526 LSKDGGSICIGSDYEGGAYLSKDGVT
-536 AISSNISTATITT
+536 ASFAISNNAVVTPLQKKSQRSTFNIDGTNLNLFGNGKILGPCNVTDSDEGAIWVQGGSTL
-549 CHSKSNL
+549 N
-556 VFKNGSVLKLE
+556 
-567 PTETGSL
+567 
-574 YTLSVRK
+574 
-581 NSNLTISGN
+581 ISGN
-590 GSIIAPVLINPN
+590 LSI
-602 PTTSQAAA
+602 
-610 IEVGVQANSGTV
+610 EGGTGGHLNACV
-622 NIYDNVTLEGNSGAA
+622 IIF
-637 GSYALR
+637 
-643 LVNGTANIYGG
+643 NGTTNIQNGYF
-654 HFKTAGGL
+654 HSSIDK
-662 NGDSECIYLQSIKP
+662 NGDSNPCIILAPIKSP
-676 YREAYRQC
+676 TVTGYSK
-684 NLNIYGGVFETTG
+684 LNIYGGVFEADG
-697 DAKYLINCKDEPYKD
+697 DAKFVINCQDEDKDRCTVKV
-712 GKCAIKI
+712 

-729 ADNTAEGAHT
+729 ADNTADGAHT
-739 NFVASGY
+739 NYVAPGY

>member
-30 KTGDDGTVT
+30 KTGDEGTVT

-83 VVGEAEMV
+83 VVGEAEMNN
-91 DLKKSVTLKL
+91 LKQTVSLKL
-101 TSGKSY
+101 TTGKTY

-196 KAFATLNLATGEVSD
+196 KAFATLNLATGKVSD

-297 AFSGEFAHEVVSV
+297 AFATTNYNLGALYTASQIGGAVTLSDNVDFDRTIAVQPGKIMSV
-310 STFAALKAAA
+310 NLNGKT
-320 TAGGDVKLES
+320 VKN
-330 AIDFTQV
+330 T
-337 VTVDNNKTLTVDLNK
+337 T
-352 QNVANAADLWD
+352 DLWK

-388 GDVIA
+388 GEVIA
-393 KANDCYAIDV
+393 KANDCYAVDV
-403 QGGGHLVIE
+403 QDGGHLVIE
-412 GGHYNGNIHAVY
+412 GGHFNGNIHAVY
-424 VLEGVAE
+424 VEEGTAE

-440 QKYPDAE
+440 QKYPDAD
-447 KADEFVLNCLD
+447 KADEFVLNCYD
-458 ENRKNG
+458 ANRKNG

-490 NFVAPGYASIPNGT
+490 NFVASGYASIPNGT
-504 AADGRTIWKVVPT
+504 AADGRTIWKVVPA
-517 VEATTEAEL
+517 VEATTAEGLKTALTTRGKIVALGQDL
-526 EGSFKRGSVT
+526 EYASS
-536 AISSNISTATITT
+536 ISPAKNTSLVMKNGA
-549 CHSKSNL
+549 
-556 VFKNGSVLKLE
+556 VFKSTNDDSNNINTLLSIS
-567 PTETGSL
+567 ETG
-574 YTLSVRK
+574 VK
-581 NSNLTISGN
+581 ISGN
-590 GSIIAPVLINPN
+590 GTLEAAPNRPN
-602 PTTSQAAA
+602 HTSAV
-610 IEVGVQANSGTV
+610 IEVRNGGSVDIYGNLTFDAKGGSKAN
-622 NIYDNVTLEGNSGAA
+622 NAI
-637 GSYALR
+637 R
-643 LVNGTANIYGG
+643 IFKGTANIHSGYFHTVGG
-654 HFKTAGGL
+654 SPKE
-662 NGDSECIYLQSIKP
+662 NSSECILIGY
-676 YREAYRQC
+676 YNTDCY
-684 NLNIYGGVFETTG
+684 LNITGGIFESDG
-697 DAKYLINCKDEPYKD
+697 DATYLINCMDDYK
-712 GKCAIKI
+712 KRCHVKV
-719 MGGIFVGFNP
+719 MGGTFVGFNP
-729 ADNTAEGAHT
+729 ADNTADGAHT
-739 NFVASGY
+739 NYVAPGY

>member
-30 KTGDDGTVT
+30 KTGDEGTVT

-83 VVGEAEMV
+83 VVGEAEMNN
-91 DLKKSVTLKL
+91 LKQTVSLKL
-101 TSGKSY
+101 TTGKTY

-297 AFSGEFAHEVVSV
+297 AFATTNYNLGALYTASQIGGAVTLSDNVDFDRTIAVQPGKTMSV
-310 STFAALKAAA
+310 NLNGKT
-320 TAGGDVKLES
+320 VKN
-330 AIDFTQV
+330 T
-337 VTVDNNKTLTVDLNK
+337 T
-352 QNVANAADLWD
+352 DLWE

-424 VLEGVAE
+424 VTEGVAE

-458 ENRKNG
+458 ENYKNG

-490 NFVAPGYASIPNGT
+490 NFVAPGYASIANGT
-504 AADGRTIWKVVPT
+504 AADGRTIWKVVPA
-517 VEATTEAEL
+517 VEATTAEGLETALTTRGKIVALGQDLEYASSISPAKNTSLVMKNGAVFKSTNDDSNNINTLLSISATGVKIFGNGTLEAAPNRPNHPSAVIEVRN
-526 EGSFKRGSVT
+526 GGSVD
-536 AISSNISTATITT
+536 
-549 CHSKSNL
+549 
-556 VFKNGSVLKLE
+556 
-567 PTETGSL
+567 
-574 YTLSVRK
+574 
-581 NSNLTISGN
+581 ISGN
-590 GSIIAPVLINPN
+590 LTFDAKGGSKANN
-602 PTTSQAAA
+602 A
-610 IEVGVQANSGTV
+610 IKIT
-622 NIYDNVTLEGNSGAA
+622 
-637 GSYALR
+637 
-643 LVNGTANIYGG
+643 NGTANIHSGYF
-654 HFKTAGGL
+654 HTAGGTPKEST
-662 NGDSECIYLQSIKP
+662 SECIYVAAE
-676 YREAYRQC
+676 YRASAKAI
-684 NLNIYGGVFETTG
+684 LNIYGGVFECDG
-697 DAKYLINCKDEPYKD
+697 DATYLINCKDEYRS
-712 GKCAIKI
+712 KCTIKI

-739 NFVASGY
+739 NFVAPGY

>member
-30 KTGDDGTVT
+30 KTGDEGTVT

-68 AGQSTPLKVFGDETT
+68 AGQSTPLPVFGDETT
-83 VVGEAEMV
+83 VVGEAEMNN
-91 DLKKSVTLKL
+91 LKQTVSLKL
-101 TSGKSY
+101 TTGKTY

-196 KAFATLNLATGEVSD
+196 KAFATLNLATGKVSD

-363 NPSVPNS
+363 KTPDQ

-375 VRGTDSKL
+375 VRRGSTL
-383 TLSGD
+383 TLKGD
-388 GDVIA
+388 GEVIA
-393 KANDCYAIDV
+393 KANDCYAVDV
-403 QGGGHLVIE
+403 QDGGHLVIE

-447 KADEFVLNCLD
+447 KADEFVLNCYD
-458 ENRKNG
+458 ANRENG

-470 TGGTFIG
+470 IGGTFIG

-490 NFVAPGYASIPNGT
+490 NFVAPGYASVCESKT
-504 AADGRTIWKVVPT
+504 ADGREIWKVIPVT
-517 VEATTEAEL
+517 RNNIIAAL
-526 EGSFKRGSVT
+526 EKQGAKVC
-536 AISSNISTATITT
+536 ISNDYQGGAYLSKDDITSTLMLNKATITPIPNKMST
-549 CHSKSNL
+549 INIEGTNLNVTGTGKFVGPSNSYTTTGAFWVQHSNTLNIDGNISVESGTNSDFNACVI
-556 VFKNGSVLKLE
+556 VFN
-567 PTETGSL
+567 
-574 YTLSVRK
+574 
-581 NSNLTISGN
+581 
-590 GSIIAPVLINPN
+590 
-602 PTTSQAAA
+602 
-610 IEVGVQANSGTV
+610 GTV
-622 NIYDNVTLEGNSGAA
+622 NISNGYFHSSVSKD
-637 GSYALR
+637 GS
-643 LVNGTANIYGG
+643 
-654 HFKTAGGL
+654 
-662 NGDSECIYLQSIKP
+662 SSPCIYLFGNTGV
-676 YREAYRQC
+676 AYA
-684 NLNIYGGVFETTG
+684 NITGGVFEADG
-697 DAKYLINCKDEPYKD
+697 DAMFTINCDDTNKSRCHVKV
-712 GKCAIKI
+712 
-719 MGGIFVGFNP
+719 MGGTFVGFNP
-729 ADNTAEGAHT
+729 ADNTADGAHT
-739 NFVASGY
+739 NYVATGY

>member
-22 NDEMDNGL
+22 NDEVNNGL
-30 KTGDDGTVT
+30 KTGDEGTVT

-68 AGQSTPLKVFGDETT
+68 AGQSTPLPVFGDETT
-83 VVGEAEMV
+83 VVGEAEMNN
-91 DLKKSVTLKL
+91 LKQTVSLKL
-101 TSGKSY
+101 TTGKTY

-196 KAFATLNLATGEVSD
+196 KAFATLNLATGKVSD

-297 AFSGEFAHEVVSV
+297 AFATTNYNLGALYTASQIGGAVTLSDNVDFDRTIAVQPGKTMSV
-310 STFAALKAAA
+310 NLNGKT
-320 TAGGDVKLES
+320 VKN
-330 AIDFTQV
+330 T
-337 VTVDNNKTLTVDLNK
+337 T
-352 QNVANAADLWD
+352 DLWE

-447 KADEFVLNCLD
+447 KADEFVLNCYD
-458 ENRKNG
+458 ANRENG

-490 NFVAPGYASIPNGT
+490 NFVAPGYASIADGT
-504 AADGRTIWKVVPT
+504 AADGRTIWKVVPA

-567 PTETGSL
+567 PTETGDL

-590 GSIIAPVLINPN
+590 GSIIAPVLISPN

-610 IEVGVQANSGTV
+610 IEVGVQAYSGIV

-676 YREAYRQC
+676 WRGTYRQC
-684 NLNIYGGVFETTG
+684 NLNIYGGIFETTG

-739 NFVASGY
+739 NFVAPGY

>member
-30 KTGDDGTVT
+30 KTGDEGTVT

-91 DLKKSVTLKL
+91 NLKKSVTLKL

-158 QSVDVKLTRP
+158 QSVDVQLTRP

-196 KAFATLNLATGEVSD
+196 KAFATLNLATGEVAD

-251 TVDVAFN
+251 TVDVVFN
-258 YGGPQSRTFTNVPV
+258 YGGPQNRTFTNVPV

-297 AFSGEFAHEVVSV
+297 AFATTNYNLGALYTASQIGGAVTLSDNVDFDRTIAVQPGKIMSV
-310 STFAALKAAA
+310 NLNGKT
-320 TAGGDVKLES
+320 VKN
-330 AIDFTQV
+330 T
-337 VTVDNNKTLTVDLNK
+337 T
-352 QNVANAADLWD
+352 DLWE

-388 GDVIA
+388 GEVIA
-393 KANDCYAIDV
+393 KANDCYAVDV
-403 QGGGHLVIE
+403 QDGGHLVIE
-412 GGHYNGNIHAVY
+412 GGHFNGNIHAVY
-424 VLEGVAE
+424 VEEGTAE

-440 QKYPDAE
+440 QKYPDAD
-447 KADEFVLNCLD
+447 KADEFVLNCYD
-458 ENRKNG
+458 ANRKNG

-490 NFVAPGYASIPNGT
+490 NFVAPGYASIANGT
-504 AADGRTIWKVVPT
+504 AADGRTIWKVVPA

-536 AISSNISTATITT
+536 AISSNINTATITT

-590 GSIIAPVLINPN
+590 GSIIAPVLISPN

-610 IEVGVQANSGTV
+610 IEVGVQAYSGIV

-662 NGDSECIYLQSIKP
+662 NGDSECIYLESIKP
-676 YREAYRQC
+676 YRGTYRQC

-739 NFVASGY
+739 NFVAPGY

>member
-30 KTGDDGTVT
+30 KTGDEGTVT

-68 AGQSTPLKVFGDETT
+68 AGQSTPLPVFGDETT

-91 DLKKSVTLKL
+91 NLKKSVTLKL

-113 DATTDS
+113 ADNSAKK
-119 PYTFN
+119 PYTFDPLTQTVKIKYTN
-124 PASQEVSVDYSKVN
+124 VYSN
-138 NNSDNCDAFFKKETI
+138 NDICDAFFKKETI

-158 QSVDVKLTRP
+158 QNVDVKLTRP

-173 IGTDDFDAAKASGL
+173 IGTDDFDAATIAGL
-187 EVTQTEVVA
+187 NLTQTQV
-196 KAFATLNLATGEVSD
+196 KATAGDILNLATGKMEGT
-211 EADRTF
+211 EATRTF
-217 TMKAIPTASD
+217 KMKAIPTADD
-227 GEFPVA
+227 GAFPVA
-233 GGYKYL
+233 GYKYL
-239 SMDYLLVGADKA
+239 LMAYIPISDTKE
-251 TVDVAFN
+251 TVDMTFGYN
-258 YGGPQSRTFTNVPV
+258 GKSTFRSFTNVPL

-287 TTDFNVVIEP
+287 SVDFNVVIEP

-363 NPSVPNS
+363 KTPDQ

-375 VRGTDSKL
+375 VRRGSTL
-383 TLSGD
+383 TLKGD
-388 GDVIA
+388 GEVIA
-393 KANDCYAIDV
+393 KANDCYAVDV
-403 QGGGHLVIE
+403 QDGGHLVIE

-440 QKYPDAE
+440 QKYPDAD
-447 KADEFVLNCLD
+447 KADEFVLNCYD
-458 ENRKNG
+458 ANRENG

-490 NFVAPGYASIPNGT
+490 NFVASGYASIANGT
-504 AADGRTIWKVVPT
+504 TADGRTIWKVVPA
-517 VEATTEAEL
+517 VEATTAEGL
-526 EGSFKRGSVT
+526 ETALTTRGKIVALGQDLEYASS
-536 AISSNISTATITT
+536 ISPARNTSLVMKNGA
-549 CHSKSNL
+549 
-556 VFKNGSVLKLE
+556 VFKSTNDDSNNINTLLSIS
-567 PTETGSL
+567 ETG
-574 YTLSVRK
+574 VK
-581 NSNLTISGN
+581 ISGN
-590 GSIIAPVLINPN
+590 GTLEAAPNRPN
-602 PTTSQAAA
+602 HTSAV
-610 IEVGVQANSGTV
+610 IEVRNGGSVDIYGNLTFDAKGGSKAN
-622 NIYDNVTLEGNSGAA
+622 NAI
-637 GSYALR
+637 R
-643 LVNGTANIYGG
+643 IFKGTANIHSGYFHTVGG
-654 HFKTAGGL
+654 SPKE
-662 NGDSECIYLQSIKP
+662 NSSECILIGY
-676 YREAYRQC
+676 YNTDCY
-684 NLNIYGGVFETTG
+684 LNITGGIFESDG
-697 DAKYLINCKDEPYKD
+697 DATYLINCMDDYK
-712 GKCAIKI
+712 KRCHVKV
-719 MGGIFVGFNP
+719 MGGTFVGFNP
-729 ADNTAEGAHT
+729 ADNTADGAHT
-739 NFVASGY
+739 NYVASGY

>member
-30 KTGDDGTVT
+30 KTGDEGTVT

-83 VVGEAEMV
+83 VVGEAEMNN
-91 DLKKSVTLKL
+91 LKQTVSLKL
-101 TSGKSY
+101 TTGKTY

-113 DATTDS
+113 ADNSAKK
-119 PYTFN
+119 PYTFDPLTQTVKIKYTN
-124 PASQEVSVDYSKVN
+124 VYSN
-138 NNSDNCDAFFKKETI
+138 NDICDAFFKKETI

-158 QSVDVKLTRP
+158 QNVDVKLTRP

-173 IGTDDFDAAKASGL
+173 IGTDDFDAATIAGL
-187 EVTQTEVVA
+187 NLTQTQV
-196 KAFATLNLATGEVSD
+196 KATAGDILNLATGKMEGT
-211 EADRTF
+211 EATRTF
-217 TMKAIPTASD
+217 KMKAIPTADD
-227 GEFPVA
+227 GAFPVA
-233 GGYKYL
+233 GYKYL
-239 SMDYLLVGADKA
+239 LMAYIPISDTKE
-251 TVDVAFN
+251 TVDMTFGYN
-258 YGGPQSRTFTNVPV
+258 GKSTFRSFTNVPL

-287 TTDFNVVIEP
+287 SVDFNVVIEP
-297 AFSGEFAHEVVSV
+297 AFSGEFAHEVVSA
-310 STFAALKAAA
+310 STFAALKAAVA
-320 TAGGDVKLES
+320 NGQS
-330 AIDFTQV
+330 
-337 VTVDNNKTLTVDLNK
+337 VDAEKTLVLSGGQSETLNLGDLSISNK
-352 QNVANAADLWD
+352 NDIWSD
-363 NPSVPNS
+363 FD
-370 WSLFS
+370 WSLLS
-375 VRGTDSKL
+375 VRENSSL
-383 TLSGD
+383 TITSGAY
-388 GDVIA
+388 IA
-393 KANDCYAIDV
+393 KANDCYAVDV
-403 QGGGHLVIE
+403 QDGGHLVIE
-412 GGHYNGNIHAVY
+412 DGHYNGNIHAVY
-424 VLEGVAE
+424 VYEGVAE

-440 QKYPDAE
+440 QKYPDAD
-447 KADEFVLNCLD
+447 KADEFVLNCYD
-458 ENRKNG
+458 ANRKNG

-490 NFVAPGYASIPNGT
+490 NFVAPGYASIANGT

-567 PTETGSL
+567 PTETGDL

-602 PTTSQAAA
+602 PTTSKAAA
-610 IEVGVQANSGTV
+610 IEVGVQAYSGTV

-662 NGDSECIYLQSIKP
+662 NGDSECIFLQSIKP
-676 YREAYRQC
+676 QNGTYRQC

-739 NFVASGY
+739 NFVAPGY

>member
-30 KTGDDGTVT
+30 KTGDEGTVT

-83 VVGEAEMV
+83 VVGEAEM
-91 DLKKSVTLKL
+91 DNLKQTVSLKL
-101 TSGKSY
+101 TTGKTY

-113 DATTDS
+113 ADNSAKK
-119 PYTFN
+119 PYTFDPLTQTVKITYTN
-124 PASQEVSVDYSKVN
+124 VYSN
-138 NNSDNCDAFFKKETI
+138 NDICDAFFKKETI

-158 QSVDVKLTRP
+158 QNVDVKLTRP

-173 IGTDDFDAAKASGL
+173 IGTDDFDAATIAGL
-187 EVTQTEVVA
+187 NLTQTQV
-196 KAFATLNLATGEVSD
+196 KATAGDILNLATGKMEGT
-211 EADRTF
+211 EATRTF
-217 TMKAIPTASD
+217 KMKAIPTADD
-227 GEFPVA
+227 GAFPVA
-233 GGYKYL
+233 GYKYL
-239 SMDYLLVGADKA
+239 LMAYIPISDTKE
-251 TVDVAFN
+251 TVDMTFGYN
-258 YGGPQSRTFTNVPV
+258 GKSTFRSFTNVPL

-287 TTDFNVVIEP
+287 SVDFNVVIEP
-297 AFSGEFAHEVVSV
+297 AFSGEFAHEVVSA
-310 STFAALKAAA
+310 STFAALKAAVA
-320 TAGGDVKLES
+320 NGQS
-330 AIDFTQV
+330 
-337 VTVDNNKTLTVDLNK
+337 VDAEKTLVLSGGQSETLNLGDLSISNK
-352 QNVANAADLWD
+352 NNIW
-363 NPSVPNS
+363 SVS
-370 WSLFS
+370 DSDWSLLS
-375 VRGTDSKL
+375 VRENSSL
-383 TLSGD
+383 TITSGAY
-388 GDVIA
+388 IA
-393 KANDCYAIDV
+393 KANDCYAVDV
-403 QGGGHLVIE
+403 QDGGHLVIE
-412 GGHYNGNIHAVY
+412 DGHFNGNVHAVY
-424 VLEGVAE
+424 VYEGVAE

-440 QKYPDAE
+440 QKYSDAD
-447 KADEFVLNCLD
+447 KADEFVLNCYD
-458 ENRKNG
+458 ANRENG

-504 AADGRTIWKVVPT
+504 AADGRTIWKVVPA

-610 IEVGVQANSGTV
+610 IEVGVQAYSGTV

-637 GSYALR
+637 GSHALK

-662 NGDSECIYLQSIKP
+662 NGDSECIFLQSIKP
-676 YREAYRQC
+676 QNGTYRQC

-739 NFVASGY
+739 NFVAPGY

-752 YNGKQAWKVVK
+752 YNGKQAWKVIK

>member
-30 KTGDDGTVT
+30 KTGDEGTVT

-91 DLKKSVTLKL
+91 NLKKSVTLKL

-196 KAFATLNLATGEVSD
+196 KAFATLNLATGKVSD

-297 AFSGEFAHEVVSV
+297 AFATTNYNLGALYTASQIGGAVTLSDNVDFDRTIAVQPGKTMSV
-310 STFAALKAAA
+310 NLNGKT
-320 TAGGDVKLES
+320 VKN
-330 AIDFTQV
+330 T
-337 VTVDNNKTLTVDLNK
+337 T
-352 QNVANAADLWD
+352 DLWE

-388 GDVIA
+388 GEVIA
-393 KANDCYAIDV
+393 KANDCYAVDV
-403 QGGGHLVIE
+403 QDGGHLVIE
-412 GGHYNGNIHAVY
+412 GGHFNGNIHAVY

-440 QKYPDAE
+440 QKYPDAD
-447 KADEFVLNCLD
+447 KADEFVLNCYD
-458 ENRKNG
+458 ANRKNG

-504 AADGRTIWKVVPT
+504 AADGRTIWKVVPA

-526 EGSFKRGSVT
+526 GNGNASFAINTSFTIGCAYLSNSRTKNISFTNSSVINADNSITQTFLIGKNSNVTISGRGKIVGPT
-536 AISSNISTATITT
+536 RASSNTATIW
-549 CHSKSNL
+549 L
-556 VFKNGSVLKLE
+556 ANG
-567 PTETGSL
+567 
-574 YTLSVRK
+574 
-581 NSNLTISGN
+581 
-590 GSIIAPVLINPN
+590 
-602 PTTSQAAA
+602 
-610 IEVGVQANSGTV
+610 GTV
-622 NIYDNVTLEGNSGAA
+622 NINGNMTIEA
-637 GSYALR
+637 GSGSSINNCIR
-643 LVNGTANIYGG
+643 IVKGTANIYDGYFHAGLDKNGG
-654 HFKTAGGL
+654 A
-662 NGDSECIYLQSIKP
+662 NACILLTPGTSSSTSP
-676 YREAYRQC
+676 A
-684 NLNIYGGVFETTG
+684 NLNIYGGVFETDG
-697 DAKYLINCKDEPYKD
+697 DFPVINIQDGASANKYNHVLIY
-712 GKCAIKI
+712 
-719 MGGIFVGFNP
+719 GGTFVGFDP
-729 ADNTAEGAHT
+729 SIGDSGANVPT
-739 NFVASGY
+739 FVASGY

>member
-30 KTGDDGTVT
+30 KTGDEGTVT

-83 VVGEAEMV
+83 VVGEAEM
-91 DLKKSVTLKL
+91 DNLKQTVSLKL
-101 TSGKSY
+101 TTGKTY

-113 DATTDS
+113 ADNSAKK
-119 PYTFN
+119 PYTFDPLTQTVKIKYTN
-124 PASQEVSVDYSKVN
+124 VYSN
-138 NNSDNCDAFFKKETI
+138 NDICDAFFKKETI

-158 QSVDVKLTRP
+158 QNVDVKLTRP

-173 IGTDDFDAAKASGL
+173 IGTDDFDAATIAGL
-187 EVTQTEVVA
+187 NLTQTQV
-196 KAFATLNLATGEVSD
+196 KATAGDILNLATGKMEGT
-211 EADRTF
+211 EATRTF
-217 TMKAIPTASD
+217 KMKAIPTADD
-227 GEFPVA
+227 GAFPVA
-233 GGYKYL
+233 GYKYL
-239 SMDYLLVGADKA
+239 LMAYIPISDTKE
-251 TVDVAFN
+251 TVDMTFGYN
-258 YGGPQSRTFTNVPV
+258 GKSTFRSFTNVPL

-287 TTDFNVVIEP
+287 SVDFNVVIEP
-297 AFSGEFAHEVVSV
+297 AFSGEFAHEVVSA
-310 STFAALKAAA
+310 STFAALKAAVA
-320 TAGGDVKLES
+320 NGQS
-330 AIDFTQV
+330 
-337 VTVDNNKTLTVDLNK
+337 VDAEKTLVLSGGQSETLNLGDLSISNK
-352 QNVANAADLWD
+352 NDIWSD
-363 NPSVPNS
+363 SD
-370 WSLFS
+370 WSLLS
-375 VRGTDSKL
+375 VRENSSL
-383 TLSGD
+383 TITSGAY
-388 GDVIA
+388 IA
-393 KANDCYAIDV
+393 KANDCYAVDV
-403 QGGGHLVIE
+403 QDGGHLVIE
-412 GGHYNGNIHAVY
+412 DGHFNGNIHAVY

-447 KADEFVLNCLD
+447 KADEFVLNCYD
-458 ENRKNG
+458 ANRENG

-504 AADGRTIWKVVPT
+504 AADGRTIWKVVPA

-567 PTETGSL
+567 PTETGDL

-590 GSIIAPVLINPN
+590 GSIIAPVLISPN

-610 IEVGVQANSGTV
+610 IEVGVQAYSGTV
-622 NIYDNVTLEGNSGAA
+622 NIYDNVTIEGNSGAA
-637 GSYALR
+637 GSHALK

-654 HFKTAGGL
+654 HFKTAGGS

-676 YREAYRQC
+676 WGGTYRQC

-739 NFVASGY
+739 NFVAPGY

>member
-30 KTGDDGTVT
+30 KTGNEGTVT

-91 DLKKSVTLKL
+91 DLKKSVTLQL

-196 KAFATLNLATGEVSD
+196 KAFATLNLATGKVAD

-258 YGGPQSRTFTNVPV
+258 YGGPQNRTFTNVPV

-297 AFSGEFAHEVVSV
+297 AFATTNYNLGALYTASQIGGAVTLSDNVDFDRTIAVQPGKTMSV
-310 STFAALKAAA
+310 NLNGKT
-320 TAGGDVKLES
+320 VKN
-330 AIDFTQV
+330 T
-337 VTVDNNKTLTVDLNK
+337 T
-352 QNVANAADLWD
+352 DLWE

-424 VLEGVAE
+424 VTEGVAE

-458 ENRKNG
+458 ENYKNG

-490 NFVAPGYASIPNGT
+490 NFVASGYASIANGT
-504 AADGRTIWKVVPT
+504 TADGRTIWKVVPA
-517 VEATTEAEL
+517 VEATTAEGL
-526 EGSFKRGSVT
+526 ETALTTRGKIVALGQDLEYASS
-536 AISSNISTATITT
+536 ISPASNTSLVMKNGA
-549 CHSKSNL
+549 
-556 VFKNGSVLKLE
+556 VFKSTNDDSNNIN
-567 PTETGSL
+567 
-574 YTLSVRK
+574 TLLSISAIGVK
-581 NSNLTISGN
+581 ISGN
-590 GSIIAPVLINPN
+590 GTLEAAPNRPN
-602 PTTSQAAA
+602 HPSAVIEVRNGGSVDISGNLTFDAKGGSQANNA
-610 IEVGVQANSGTV
+610 IK
-622 NIYDNVTLEGNSGAA
+622 IIK
-637 GSYALR
+637 
-643 LVNGTANIYGG
+643 GTANIHSGYFHTVGG
-654 HFKTAGGL
+654 ATKEST
-662 NGDSECIYLQSIKP
+662 SECIYLESGWAASSK
-676 YREAYRQC
+676 A
-684 NLNIYGGVFETTG
+684 NLNIYGGVFECDG
-697 DAKYLINCKDEPYKD
+697 DATYLINCKDEYRS
-712 GKCAIKI
+712 KCAIKI

-739 NFVASGY
+739 NFVAPGY